1 MKIRLKIEV
10 LKIFL
15 LELDVDSQKQEPIEE
30 EKNEEDVLA
39 ALTGSDTK

>member
-15 LELDVDSQKQEPIEE
+15 LELDVDSEKQTPVEE
-30 EKNEEDVLA
+30 ETNEEDVLA
-39 ALTGSDTK
+39 ALTDSGTK